1 MVRLDRAI
9 RRHTA
14 RWFRVR
20 SAVRSMAS
28 PCGTD
33 GPVTPNH
40 DGKVRIYGF
49 ATPRGLGFFRATI
62 RFAAYAVAEM
72 KDQTG
77 MFRRARNSGVAF
89 KVGS

>member
-1 MVRLDRAI
+1 
-9 RRHTA
+9 
-14 RWFRVR
+14 
-20 SAVRSMAS
+20 MAS